1 MDNPDK
7 QAPEKISLTAFV
19 KERHN
24 LMSSMG
30 VFMGLATFFGSIPKA
45 INFPAITWPSYVVS
59 LLMLYGTM
67 LLFLELKAN
76 FPRNPES
83 RLKQFK
89 YLLNLSYGLVV
100 LYLLLR
106 YRLASHLLLFA
117 AIVFTL
123 GRPFANLVFRIK
135 PLAKTV
141 VKIRDRWWG
150 KLILFI
156 VAAVFSF
163 FIVQSSSFLAFWAN
177 RILDAMVI
185 AGMPR

>member
-1 MDNPDK
+1 MDNPEK
-7 QAPEKISLTAFV
+7 QVTEKTSLTTFIQ
-19 KERHN
+19 ERHN
-24 LMSSMG
+24 LMSSMAI
-30 VFMGLATFFGSIPKA
+30 FMGLATFFGSIPKA

-76 FPRNPES
+76 FPRNPEG

-106 YRLASHLLLFA
+106 YRLASHLLLFT

-123 GRPFANLVFRIK
+123 GKPFTNLVFRIK
-135 PLAKTV
+135 PLAKV
-141 VKIRDRWWG
+141 IIRIRDKWWG
-150 KLILFI
+150 KLILLI
-156 VAAVFSF
+156 VAAVVSL
-163 FIVQSSSFLAFWAN
+163 ILVKSSSFLAFWAN

-185 AGMPR
+185 AGIPR